1 MTSRAV
7 AAIAFV
13 LVAAA
18 TPAVATESIVCS
30 ADGGAASID
39 VLMGHTAVIAVARV
53 WLVDAGGKTWTT
65 DGQPGST
72 KVIVGQAFE
81 DDERMLIDLTDEGL
95 SSIVARLRL
104 VKASEQSSFAMGG
117 TLSIDGVG
125 AWAVTCPEP

>member
-18 TPAVATESIVCS
+18 TPALATESIVCS
-30 ADGGAASID
+30 ADGGVASID

-53 WLVDAGGKTWTT
+53 WLDAGGKTWTT

-81 DDERMLIDLTDEGL
+81 DDDRMLIDLTDEGL
-95 SSIVARLRL
+95 SSIIARLRL

-117 TLSIDGVG
+117 ALSIDGVG

>member
-1 MTSRAV
+1 MTYRAV
-7 AAIAFV
+7 AAITLM

-18 TPAVATESIVCS
+18 TPALATESIVCS
-30 ADGGAASID
+30 ADGNAASID

-53 WLVDAGGKTWTT
+53 WLDAGGRNWTT

-81 DDERMLIDLTDEGL
+81 DDQQMAIDLTDEGI
-95 SSIVARLRL
+95 SSIVAKLRL
-104 VKASEQSSFAMGG
+104 VKASEQSNFAMGG

-125 AWAVTCPEP
+125 AWAVTCPEF

>member
-7 AAIAFV
+7 AAIVLV

-18 TPAVATESIVCS
+18 TPALATESIVCS

-39 VLMGHTAVIAVARV
+39 VLMGHTAVMRWRGC
-53 WLVDAGGKTWTT
+53 WLDAGGKTWTT

-95 SSIVARLRL
+95 SSIVAKLRL

>member
-1 MTSRAV
+1 MTGRAV

-18 TPAVATESIVCS
+18 TPALATESIVCS

-53 WLVDAGGKTWTT
+53 WLDAGGKTWTT

-95 SSIVARLRL
+95 SSIVAKSRL

-117 TLSIDGVG
+117 TLSIDSVG